1 MPGTDISKTTA
12 THAGMES
19 VIGYI
24 LLGGVSLSVALIT
37 GGLAWHWGTTGQLQ
51 FEYSIGGMDLVRFV
65 SSDLQ
70 QLVASP
76 MHPRY
81 LINLGIAVLILTP
94 YVRIL
99 ASVLYF
105 AFVARNWKYALFT
118 ASVLSALTYSLFGR
132 WAS

>member
-1 MPGTDISKTTA
+1 MSGTDVGERTA

-19 VIGYI
+19 VVGYI
-24 LLGGVSLSVALIT
+24 LLGGVSLSVALII
-37 GGLAWHWGTTGQLQ
+37 GGLAWHWAATGQLQ

-70 QLVASP
+70 QLVAGP
-76 MHPRY
+76 MRPRY
-81 LINLGIAVLILTP
+81 SINLGIAVLILTP

-105 AFVARNWKYALFT
+105 AFAARNWKYALFT
-118 ASVLSALTYSLFGR
+118 AFVLGALTYSLFGR